1 MPDTGDGL
9 SVLRLETDGRAAS
22 AKVRTVAIPMTS
34 ANVREHII
42 ASSKNISLSTTNGV
56 GRSVRSK
63 VNIVAD
69 PRGKAA
75 GGTLECSIISR
86 RRVSECCGG
95 ICSYNN
101 QPHHVWSNHMAPH
114 RFLNAED
121 SGGLPSEPA
130 EEIYDSLEMK
140 FGITSPGAN
149 E

>member
-9 SVLRLETDGRAAS
+9 SVLRFETDGRAAS

-75 GGTLECSIISR
+75 GG
-86 RRVSECCGG
+86 ECCGG
-95 ICSYNN
+95 ICSNNN

-121 SGGLPSEPA
+121 SGGLPSDPA